1 MMCGVPSPR
10 KVAATALVG
19 STAALTGFYGTVL
32 AEAVMARKVIGVTDD
47 RPPSPDGL
55 YGDDLPGEP
64 VRVLVA
70 GDSAAVGYGTD
81 RADQTPPG
89 LIGIGLSHVLDC
101 PVDVRSVAVVGAQTS
116 DLPGQLEV
124 GLEHKPDVV
133 VIIVGANDVTHRVR
147 PRVSAR
153 RLGAVVRDLTSR
165 DIEVV
170 VGTCPDLGLVRPLQQ
185 PLRWYAHQVS
195 AHLAKRQ
202 TVAVARNGGRSVS
215 LGELLGRLFLEHH
228 DTMFGADR
236 FHPSARGYA
245 NMAAVLLPAITGAL
259 REHETGRV
267 PFFDVPR
274 DLMPLGAAAAQAS
287 HEAGTEVVAAGR
299 WATVRRRRG

>member
-1 MMCGVPSPR
+1 MCGVPKPT
-10 KVAATALVG
+10 KVATTALVG

-32 AEAVMARKVIGVTDD
+32 AEAVLARKAIGVTDE

-70 GDSAAVGYGTD
+70 GDSAAVGYGTE

-89 LIGIGLSHVLDC
+89 LIGIGLTHLLGA
-101 PVDVRSVAVVGAQTS
+101 PVDVRSVAVVGAVTA
-116 DLPGQLEV
+116 DLPAQLEL

-133 VIIVGANDVTHRVR
+133 VIVVGANDVTHRVR
-147 PRVSAR
+147 PGLAAR
-153 RLGAVVRDLTSR
+153 QLGEVVRELTSR

-185 PLRWYAHQVS
+185 PLRWYAHRIS
-195 AHLAKRQ
+195 TRLAKLQ
-202 TVAVARNGGRSVS
+202 TVAVARNGGRAVS

-228 DTMFGADR
+228 DVMFGADR
-236 FHPSARGYA
+236 FHPSATGYA
-245 NMAAVLLPAITGAL
+245 NMVGVLLPAITGSL

-287 HEAGTEVVAAGR
+287 HESGTEVVGAGR